1 MSDRIRENHNISVIY
16 AEDEPIIRWSVSD
29 ELRVAGFNV
38 HEAGNGA
45 EALDLIASG
54 IRFDAVVTDIN
65 MPGEP
70 DGSALASQVMRDHP
84 GVPVVVTSSVL
95 PIGLVPSL
103 FLAKPFA
110 ISRLVEFLVQELNIV

>member
-1 MSDRIRENHNISVIY
+1 
-16 AEDEPIIRWSVSD
+16 
-29 ELRVAGFNV
+29 
-38 HEAGNGA
+38 
-45 EALDLIASG
+45 
-54 IRFDAVVTDIN
+54 
-65 MPGEP
+65 MPGEL
-70 DGSALASQVMRDHP
+70 DGSALASRVMRDHP